1 MNTIRTRQTVRDW
14 RGAGC
19 SRNPACPSR
28 KRRRAP
34 KSNKS
39 GNDDSAERR
48 RRNVRRLQAARCRD
62 LRFPTPAPRSSRCPK
77 VGSWTGEA
85 VPVRETRRHGAQRR
99 GINTIRT
106 KQTVRDWRGA
116 ATRART
122 PEAARYRPAWRASL
136 ILLLGCAAAAWGQD
150 RGDPSPLHSDAITQ
164 RFYLV
169 STHIH
174 QVYEGLRQRDATRI
188 EEALGRLRRLEPPL
202 TVEERKGVEKI
213 VIAGIR
219 SRTTGRVRITLV
231 EAAGTLLLSGAAADL
246 DRILRQC
253 LSTPAVGRGS
263 NARPSKATP
272 VPRDLKGRIELGR
285 AAGRSLLEL
294 DRDRVLERSLE
305 ALRACA
311 GRKEVDGAFAR
322 LSLSLL
328 LERLKDPVDGGKRER
343 LGIAKKVVD
352 AALRIQRAP
361 FRKLN
366 GRSAPP
372 GFATELN
379 SDVVAICEKL
389 TGKREPQTVEGWG
402 KWLAKNTRGT
412 IPRFDR

>member
-1 MNTIRTRQTVRDW
+1 M
-14 RGAGC
+14 
-19 SRNPACPSR
+19 
-28 KRRRAP
+28 
-34 KSNKS
+34 
-39 GNDDSAERR
+39 
-48 RRNVRRLQAARCRD
+48 
-62 LRFPTPAPRSSRCPK
+62 
-77 VGSWTGEA
+77 
-85 VPVRETRRHGAQRR
+85 
-99 GINTIRT
+99 
-106 KQTVRDWRGA
+106 
-116 ATRART
+116 
-122 PEAARYRPAWRASL
+122 
-136 ILLLGCAAAAWGQD
+136 
-150 RGDPSPLHSDAITQ
+150 
-164 RFYLV
+164 
-169 STHIH
+169 
-174 QVYEGLRQRDATRI
+174 
-188 EEALGRLRRLEPPL
+188 
-202 TVEERKGVEKI
+202 
-213 VIAGIR
+213 
-219 SRTTGRVRITLV
+219 
-231 EAAGTLLLSGAAADL
+231 
-246 DRILRQC
+246 
-253 LSTPAVGRGS
+253 STPAVGRGS

-328 LERLKDPVDGGKRER
+328 LERLKDPVDARKRER

-389 TGKREPQTVEGWG
+389 TGKRGPKTVEAWD
-402 KWLAKNTRGT
+402 KWLAKNTRRAG
-412 IPRFDR
+412 FDR